1 MILPPEITLG
11 PSFSETK
18 ANSDPLEAS
27 SSLTSLI
34 VVSTGYSREK
44 SGDPEEKMKRI
55 LIVLGE
61 LLDPEAVV
69 ASLGVDILQS
79 RPQSGSRSR

>member
-1 MILPPEITLG
+1 
-11 PSFSETK
+11 
-18 ANSDPLEAS
+18 
-27 SSLTSLI
+27 
-34 VVSTGYSREK
+34 VVPTGYSREK